1 MAEFF
6 LRRAARE
13 DVPAIVSL
21 CKETI
26 SEVYG
31 PFILP
36 VVLRP
41 WAEGSAVEKLVEE
54 EWPRMVVA
62 VATGGG
68 SSEGGEGVVGVAAVS
83 EDAVDLLWVHPSHH
97 GEGMGTA
104 LLESV
109 EAEMR
114 KRGHRTGR
122 LSCFSEN
129 LRALGFYQSHG
140 WTVAGE
146 GKNEETDALETRMVK
161 SLIEEG

>member
-1 MAEFF
+1 MAEFS

-13 DVPAIVSL
+13 DVPAIVRL

-31 PFILP
+31 PFIP
-36 VVLRP
+36 EEILRP
-41 WAEGSAVEKLVEE
+41 WVEGSAVEGLVEE

-62 VATGGG
+62 VVGA
-68 SSEGGEGVVGVAAVS
+68 EVLGVAAAS
-83 EDAVDLLWVHPSHH
+83 EDSVDLLWVHPSRH
-97 GEGMGTA
+97 GMGIGTA
-104 LLESV
+104 LLDHV
-109 EAEMR
+109 ETEMH
-114 KRGHRTGR
+114 KKGHRTGR
-122 LSCFSEN
+122 LSCFSQN

-146 GKNEETDALETRMVK
+146 GKNEETGALETRMVK

>member
-1 MAEFF
+1 MAEFS

-13 DVPAIVSL
+13 DVPAIISL

-31 PFILP
+31 PFIP
-36 VVLRP
+36 KEIIRP
-41 WAEGSAVEKLVEE
+41 WVEGSAVEGLVEE

-62 VATGGG
+62 ELGAR
-68 SSEGGEGVVGVAAVS
+68 GEVVGVAAAS
-83 EDAVDLLWVHPSHH
+83 EDSVDLLWVRPSHH

-104 LLESV
+104 LLDFV

-114 KRGHRTGR
+114 RRGHRTGR

-129 LRALGFYQSHG
+129 HRALNFYQRRG
-140 WTVAGE
+140 WTAVGE
-146 GKNEETDALETRMVK
+146 GRNEETEALETRMAK
-161 SLIEEG
+161 SLIERGRAQF